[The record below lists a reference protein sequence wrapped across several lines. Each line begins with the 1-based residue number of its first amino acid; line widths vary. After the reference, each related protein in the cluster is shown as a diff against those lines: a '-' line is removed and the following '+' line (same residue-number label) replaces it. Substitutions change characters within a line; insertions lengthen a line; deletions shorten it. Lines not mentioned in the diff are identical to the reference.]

1 MLAATFS
8 VLLLAVL
15 GAVTARLTD
24 RFVFV
29 PSKYPIGN
37 WVPPRDLPAPIV
49 DVQLSAADGTLLHA
63 WYSCP
68 AGARAAILL
77 LHGNAGNLTHR
88 IHLLEPL
95 LSLPA
100 AVFLLDYR
108 GYGRSAG
115 QPSEAGVYDD
125 AQAAVDWLATHG
137 MPHERIILYGESLG
151 GAIAIETARRTQV
164 AGLIV
169 QSSFTSM
176 PDMVRS
182 ITGRPL
188 GFLLR
193 TRMNSIEKIGAVT
206 VPKLFFH
213 GEADDLVPVAMGRR
227 LYEAATE
234 PKRFVSYPKV
244 GHNDWPGRYT
254 RQWRDEIAQFLRA
267 VGL

>member
-1 MLAATFS
+1 MLVSVFS
-8 VLLLAVL
+8 VLLLA
-15 GAVTARLTD
+15 
-24 RFVFV
+24 
-29 PSKYPIGN
+29 
-37 WVPPRDLPAPIV
+37 
-49 DVQLSAADGTLLHA
+49 ADGTSLHA

-68 AGARAAILL
+68 EGAGAAILL

-88 IHLLEPL
+88 THLLEPL
-95 LSLPA
+95 LSLPV

-115 QPSEAGVYDD
+115 QPSETGVYDD
-125 AQAAVDWLATHG
+125 AQAAVAWLAAHG
-137 MPHERIILYGESLG
+137 MPHDRVILYGESLG
-151 GAIAIETARRTQV
+151 GVIAIETARRTQV

-169 QSSFTSM
+169 QSSFTSL

-182 ITGRPL
+182 VTGWPL

-193 TRMNSIEKIGAVT
+193 TRMNSIAKIGSVT

-213 GEADDLVPVAMGRR
+213 GETDDLVPVAMGRK
-227 LYEAATE
+227 LYESAAE

-244 GHNDWPGRYT
+244 GHNDWPGQYA
-254 RQWRDEIAQFLRA
+254 RQWREEIAQFLRA